1 MSVFQSNLIITLI
14 SLCSITTWNSRLEF
28 SQPSDS
34 HLSASARL
42 RPTLTIWEVSAV
54 ILTTCRQ
61 LQRLVSPP
69 FCRSRPVAPLI
80 VAAEML
86 VLQCSDYR
94 LLHGNV
100 SLSHFQH
107 GYRQYATGKGISSH
121 STSWPDNSLV
131 FQLELRTS
139 LYWSYLPLPVSH
151 NDSCVNGNS
160 ISIKQAIV
168 MI

>member
-1 MSVFQSNLIITLI
+1 MSVFQSNRIITLI
-14 SLCSITTWNSRLEF
+14 SLCSITMWNSRLEF

-34 HLSASARL
+34 HLSAHARL
-42 RPTLTIWEVSAV
+42 RPTLTIWEVSAE

-94 LLHGNV
+94 LLPGNV
-100 SLSHFQH
+100 SLSRFQH
-107 GYRQYATGKGISSH
+107 GYRQYATGKRNFFSF
-121 STSWPDNSLV
+121 TKL
-131 FQLELRTS
+131 
-139 LYWSYLPLPVSH
+139 
-151 NDSCVNGNS
+151 
-160 ISIKQAIV
+160 A
-168 MI
+168 